1 MSILARHL
9 RWHTPFHRRCG
20 VTFRDGAEWIMWM
33 VSRLLACSLLV
44 WHGAA
49 VGAEVIRI
57 PKPEFEGDRRSDYSF
72 QLLQLALSKV
82 GTEYRMQAAQVAMN
96 QERAVLEIEAR
107 RTIDVVA
114 MPSSAEREARLLPI
128 RIPIHRGALGWRIG
142 LIRKGEQ
149 ELLATVNT
157 LEDLKGV
164 RLAQGRGWPDT
175 KILQANGI
183 SVITAPRDEGLFQM
197 LEAKRFDYFP
207 RSVMEIWDEQA
218 NNADTLVVEPHLALH
233 YYYDS
238 YFMVNRKNTRLAQ
251 DIRDGLE
258 RAILDGSFDK
268 LFQQYF
274 GERIRKAHLETRT
287 VIELQNPLLTPET
300 PSNRP
305 ELWYD
310 FRAQRRVSL
319 PPGPEQRLAAW
330 AGAESAECGPA
341 LSRYLS
347 RVDSVDQS
355 GKNFFE
361 LHRMA
366 DMAVYVGPRE
376 PSRVMRVLLTQ

>member
-1 MSILARHL
+1 MSIIARHL
-9 RWHTPFHRRCG
+9 RWHAPLHGHIG
-20 VTFRDGAEWIMWM
+20 VTFRQGAERIMSIM
-33 VSRLLACSLLV
+33 SRLLARMLLA
-44 WHGAA
+44 WHVAA

-57 PKPEFEGDRRSDYSF
+57 PKPEFEGDRRTDYSL

-82 GTEYRMQAAQVAMN
+82 STEYRMEMAQIAMN
-96 QERAVLEIEAR
+96 QERAILEIEAG
-107 RTIDVVA
+107 RTIDIVA

-142 LIRKGEQ
+142 LIRKGDQ
-149 ELLATVNT
+149 ELLARVKT
-157 LEDLKGV
+157 LRDLKGV
-164 RLAQGRGWPDT
+164 RVAQGRGWPDT

-183 SVITAPRDEGLFQM
+183 SVITAPRDEGLFKM

-238 YFMVNRKNTRLAQ
+238 YFMVNRKNTRLAE
-251 DIRDGLE
+251 DIREGLE
-258 RAILDGSFDK
+258 RAIIDGSFDK

-274 GERIRKAHLETRT
+274 GERIRKAQLETRT

-310 FRAQRRVSL
+310 FSGRGGVSF
-319 PPGPEQRLAAW
+319 PPGPEQALVAR
-330 AGAESAECGPA
+330 AGSGAECGSA
-341 LSRYLS
+341 LGSYQRGA
-347 RVDSVDQS
+347 DSVDQR
-355 GKNFFE
+355 GQNFLG
-361 LHRMA
+361 LHRMT
-366 DMAVYVGPRE
+366 DMALYVGPRE
-376 PSRVMRVLLTQ
+376 ACRIMRVLPTQ